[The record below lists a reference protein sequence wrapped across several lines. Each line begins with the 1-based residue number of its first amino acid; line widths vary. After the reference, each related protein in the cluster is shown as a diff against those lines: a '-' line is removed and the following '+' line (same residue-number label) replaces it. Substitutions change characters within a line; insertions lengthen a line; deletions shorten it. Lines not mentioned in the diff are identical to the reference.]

1 MEFKGQ
7 YLTYAEYRDLGGTL
21 DITPFN
27 LLEFEARRKVDI
39 ETQSRL
45 KGTDSQDIP
54 QEVKLCIFSL
64 INSINHYTD
73 SIESATQNG
82 NIASEST
89 DGYSVSY
96 VKSSSIKEIIS
107 SKSVELDDIIRT
119 YLLNVVFKNEHL
131 LYLGSYMGESECLS
145 TVE

>member
-1 MEFKGQ
+1 MEFEGQ
-7 YLTYAEYRDLGGTL
+7 YLTYAEYRSLGGTL

-27 LLEFEARRKVDI
+27 LLEFEARRKIDI

-45 KGTDSQDIP
+45 KGTNSQDIP
-54 QEVKLCIFSL
+54 QEVKLCIYSL
-64 INSINHYTD
+64 INSINHYTE

-82 NIASEST
+82 NVASEST

-96 VKSSSIKEIIS
+96 VKSSSIKDIIN

-119 YLLNVVFKNEHL
+119 YLLGVIFKNEHL
-131 LYLGSYMGESECLS
+131 MYLGAGGE
-145 TVE
+145 